1 MNLVQGYSTSER
13 NTVALCTSPEG
24 MTRLEH
30 EQSFP
35 KGDTTYLLIVGSI
48 KQVHMKSVSG
58 RSLDQ

>member
-1 MNLVQGYSTSER
+1 MNETLSHY
-13 NTVALCTSPEG
+13 CTSPEG

-58 RSLDQ
+58 RSLDQYGVIADDP